1 MRTLPL
7 FFFVLCALGLAGCTM
22 SGDKAP
28 AESEIPLNGRWQ
40 VEDIDA
46 GGVIDFSHITMD
58 FSTQG
63 KVTGTTGCN
72 QYTASLAQNGADVS
86 VTQIV
91 TTRRACAPALNNQQQ
106 RFINALRDAST
117 IAYQQ
122 DTWLTIQDASGA
134 TRLRL
139 IRNSEQVVGGLAA

>member
-7 FFFVLCALGLAGCTM
+7 FFFVLCAIGLAGCTM

-28 AESEIPLNGRWQ
+28 ASESEIPLNGRWQ

-72 QYTASLAQNGADVS
+72 QYTASLAQNDTDVS

-122 DTWLTIQDASGA
+122 DTWLIIQDASGA
-134 TRLRL
+134 TRLKL
-139 IRNSEQVVGGLAA
+139 IRSRAGEADQ